1 MTQRKKRKNE
11 WKEIIKIN
19 ETKKK
24 KEGIRKPNYKWL
36 ATFLTLTT
44 NTNQFTA
51 TTTHRTIQMLR
62 HASEMRLIKFN
73 LGMKLA
79 PILYWKSQQPLPLRH

>member
-1 MTQRKKRKNE
+1 MQRKNE
-11 WKEIIKIN
+11 WKEIVKIN
-19 ETKKK
+19 EKKEK
-24 KEGIRKPNYKWL
+24 KEGIRKSNYEWL
-36 ATFLTLTT
+36 TTFLTLTT

-79 PILYWKSQQPLPLRH
+79 PFYIEKANNLYP